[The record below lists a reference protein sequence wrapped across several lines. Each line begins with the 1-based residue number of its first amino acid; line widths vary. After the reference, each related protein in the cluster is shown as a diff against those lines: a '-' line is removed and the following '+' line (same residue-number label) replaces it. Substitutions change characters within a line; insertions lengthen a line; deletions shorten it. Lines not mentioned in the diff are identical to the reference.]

1 MTFATGRSPLEHL
14 QHLGEACEI
23 IKVPVWIPSV
33 DFLGHHIGAEDIH
46 TTMEDKLHAIVQ
58 APATTNL

>member
-1 MTFATGRSPLEHL
+1 M
-14 QHLGEACEI
+14 
-23 IKVPVWIPSV
+23 

-58 APATTNL
+58 ASATTNM